1 MAGAHQGS
9 RGVTVPLFLNGEGM
23 RGGRV
28 HPSIAKYRFLGE
40 TSTAPRYR
48 FYVYEDRFPALW
60 PVADGGVSVP
70 GELVELPLEAVR
82 DEFLPMEPP
91 ELELG
96 VVELADGSASLAVVL
111 RADVHARGTGL
122 VDISD
127 HGGWRAYLE
136 KRPASP

>member
-1 MAGAHQGS
+1 MTGTNTDRRA
-9 RGVTVPLFLNGEGM
+9 VNVPLFLNGEGM

-28 HPSIAKYRFLGE
+28 HPSIAHHPFLGE
-40 TSTAPRYR
+40 ARTAPRYR
-48 FYVYEDRFPALW
+48 FYVYQDRFPALW

-70 GELVELPLEAVR
+70 GELIELPLEAVR
-82 DEFLPMEPP
+82 DEFLPVEPP

-96 VVELADGSASLAVVL
+96 VVELTDGSASLAVVL
-111 RADVHARGTGL
+111 RPDVHARGTGL

-136 KRPASP
+136 R

>member
-1 MAGAHQGS
+1 M
-9 RGVTVPLFLNGEGM
+9 TNVPLFLNGEGM

-28 HPSIAKYRFLGE
+28 HPHIAHHRFLGAAR
-40 TSTAPRYR
+40 TAPRYR

-60 PVADGGVSVP
+60 PVAEGGVSVP

-82 DEFLPMEPP
+82 DEFLPVEPP

-96 VVELADGSASLAVVL
+96 VVELADGAAALAVVL
-111 RADVHARGTGL
+111 RPDVHGRGSGL

-127 HGGWRAYLE
+127 YGGWRAYME
-136 KRPASP
+136 RPAR

>member
-1 MAGAHQGS
+1 MTARHTDRRA
-9 RGVTVPLFLNGEGM
+9 VNVPLFLNGEGM

-28 HPSIAKYRFLGE
+28 HPSIAHHPFLGE
-40 TSTAPRYR
+40 ARTAPRYR
-48 FYVYEDRFPALW
+48 FYVYQDRFPALW

-70 GELVELPLEAVR
+70 GELIELPLEAVR
-82 DEFLPMEPP
+82 DEFLPVEPP

-96 VVELADGSASLAVVL
+96 VVELTDGSASLAVVL
-111 RADVHARGTGL
+111 RPDVHARGTGL

-136 KRPASP
+136 R

>member
-1 MAGAHQGS
+1 MTGAGS
-9 RGVTVPLFLNGEGM
+9 DRRVVSVPLFLNGEGM

-28 HPSIAKYRFLGE
+28 HPHIAHYPFLGQA
-40 TSTAPRYR
+40 TTAPRYR

-70 GELVELPLEAVR
+70 GELVELPLESVR
-82 DEFLPMEPP
+82 DEFLPVEPP

-96 VVELADGSASLAVVL
+96 VVELADGSAALAVML
-111 RADVHARGTGL
+111 RPDVHARGTGL

-127 HGGWRAYLE
+127 YGGWRAYLQE
-136 KRPASP
+136 REAR

>member
-1 MAGAHQGS
+1 MAGTQEG
-9 RGVTVPLFLNGEGM
+9 RRVVNVPLFLNGEGM

-28 HPSIAKYRFLGE
+28 HPHIARYPFLGE
-40 TSTAPRYR
+40 ARTAPRYR

-60 PVADGGVSVP
+60 PVPDGGVSVP

-82 DEFLPMEPP
+82 DEFLPVEPP

-96 VVELADGSASLAVVL
+96 VVELDDGSAALAVLL
-111 RADVHARGTGL
+111 RPDVHACGTGL

-127 HGGWRAYLE
+127 HGGWRAWLE
-136 KRPASP
+136 RR

>member
-1 MAGAHQGS
+1 MTGTHTDRRA
-9 RGVTVPLFLNGEGM
+9 VNVPLFLNGEGM

-28 HPSIAKYRFLGE
+28 HPSIAHHPFLGE
-40 TSTAPRYR
+40 ARTAPRYR
-48 FYVYEDRFPALW
+48 FYVYQDRFPALW

-70 GELVELPLEAVR
+70 GELIELPLEAVR
-82 DEFLPMEPP
+82 DEFLPVEPP

-96 VVELADGSASLAVVL
+96 VVELTDGSASLAVVL
-111 RADVHARGTGL
+111 RPDVHARGTGL

-136 KRPASP
+136 R

>member
-1 MAGAHQGS
+1 MTGTQQG
-9 RGVTVPLFLNGEGM
+9 RRAVTVPLFLNGEGM

-28 HPSIAKYRFLGE
+28 HPSIAHHRFLGE
-40 TSTAPRYR
+40 ARTAPRYR

-82 DEFLPMEPP
+82 DEFLPVEPP

-96 VVELADGSASLAVVL
+96 VVELDDGSASLAVVL
-111 RADVHARGTGL
+111 RPDVHARGTGL

-127 HGGWRAYLE
+127 HGGWRAYL
-136 KRPASP
+136 RARA

>member
-1 MAGAHQGS
+1 MTGS
-9 RGVTVPLFLNGEGM
+9 HTDRRAVNVPLFLNGEGM

-28 HPSIAKYRFLGE
+28 HPSIAHHPFLGE
-40 TSTAPRYR
+40 ARTAPRYR
-48 FYVYEDRFPALW
+48 FYVYQDRFPALW

-70 GELVELPLEAVR
+70 GELIELPLEAVR
-82 DEFLPMEPP
+82 DEFLPVEPP

-96 VVELADGSASLAVVL
+96 VVELTDGSASLAVVL
-111 RADVHARGTGL
+111 RPDVHARGTGL

-136 KRPASP
+136 RR

>member
-1 MAGAHQGS
+1 MTGTLQG
-9 RGVTVPLFLNGEGM
+9 RRVNVPLFLNGEGM

-28 HPSIAKYRFLGE
+28 HPSIAQYPFLGE
-40 TSTAPRYR
+40 ARTAPRYR

-82 DEFLPMEPP
+82 DEFLPVEPP

-96 VVELADGSASLAVVL
+96 VVELADGSASLAAVL
-111 RADVHARGTGL
+111 RPDVHARGTGL

-127 HGGWRAYLE
+127 YGGWRAYLE
-136 KRPASP
+136 RR

>member
-1 MAGAHQGS
+1 MTGS
-9 RGVTVPLFLNGEGM
+9 HTDRRAVNVPLFLNGEGM

-28 HPSIAKYRFLGE
+28 HPSIAHHPFLGE
-40 TSTAPRYR
+40 ARTAPRYR
-48 FYVYEDRFPALW
+48 FYVYQDRFPALW
-60 PVADGGVSVP
+60 PVTDGGVSVP
-70 GELVELPLEAVR
+70 GELIELPLEAVR
-82 DEFLPMEPP
+82 DEFLPVEPP

-111 RADVHARGTGL
+111 RPDVHARGTGL

-136 KRPASP
+136 R

>member
-1 MAGAHQGS
+1 MTGTHEG
-9 RGVTVPLFLNGEGM
+9 RRVVNVPLFLNGEGM

-28 HPSIAKYRFLGE
+28 HPSIAQYPFLGE
-40 TSTAPRYR
+40 ARTAPRYR

-82 DEFLPMEPP
+82 DEFLPVEPP

-96 VVELADGSASLAVVL
+96 LIELADGSATLAVVL
-111 RADVHARGTGL
+111 RPDVHASGTGL

-127 HGGWRAYLE
+127 YGGWRAYLE
-136 KRPASP
+136 RR